1 MDAIMKTSLV
11 VEFAYEA
18 TPDLPLIKTAE
29 LEALLGYDIGELEG
43 KSIRDLIDFLFV
55 QKYFAEII
63 SGLEAE
69 DVELMLPLLTKSG
82 IRKNFLV
89 RGRRNDGIVHA
100 ILVRCEKVS
109 ALLSRDIEQ
118 MEDFRRQ
125 LLDSEDRLNTLA
137 VRAEEDSLTKL
148 LNAATTRQL
157 CEEYIAGADMGFAI
171 IIIDVDDF
179 KNINDRYGHLVGDH
193 VMCCVARTI
202 KKLFRSCDV
211 VGRIGGDEFLVLMK
225 DIADRGIVELRSSQI
240 VNAFTAIECEQMT
253 GGSLSCSVGAAIAPI
268 HGDSYDVLF
277 RRADEAMYRAKRA
290 GKNRFIVEK

>member
-1 MDAIMKTSLV
+1 MDALMKTSLV
-11 VEFAYEA
+11 VELSYKAS
-18 TPDLPLIKTAE
+18 TCLSLIETAG
-29 LEALLGYDIGELEG
+29 LECLLGYDEGELAG
-43 KSIRDLIDFLFV
+43 KSIRDLIDNSFV
-55 QKYFAEII
+55 QNYLTEII
-63 SGLEAE
+63 AGLEAE

-82 IRKNFLV
+82 TRMNFLA
-89 RGRRNDGIVHA
+89 RGRRVDGRVQG

-118 MEDFRRQ
+118 MESFRRQ

-179 KNINDRYGHLVGDH
+179 KNINDRYGHMVGDH

-225 DIADRGIVELRSSQI
+225 DISDRGIVELRSSQI
-240 VNAFTAIECEQMT
+240 VNAFAAIECEQME

-268 HGDSYDVLF
+268 HGDSYDALF
-277 RRADEAMYRAKRA
+277 CRADEAMDRAKRA
-290 GKNRFIVEK
+290 GKNRFIVEE